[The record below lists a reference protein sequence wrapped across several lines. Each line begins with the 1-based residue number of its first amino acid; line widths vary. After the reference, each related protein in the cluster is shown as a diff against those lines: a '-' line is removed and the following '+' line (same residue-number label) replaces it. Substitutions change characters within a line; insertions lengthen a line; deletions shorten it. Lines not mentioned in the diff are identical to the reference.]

1 MGREHRQSVWT
12 VLIAPIRWAADRFRR
27 RRGRP
32 PEAGV
37 REPRRPKPPLPAGAV
52 ALAEP
57 KVGVRRWI
65 RLISRRDTDRP

>member
-12 VLIAPIRWAADRFRR
+12 MLTAPVRWAVSRVWRR
-27 RRGRP
+27 RERP

-37 REPRRPKPPLPAGAV
+37 REPRRPRPPLPAGAV

-57 KVGVRRWI
+57 KVGVRRWVK
-65 RLISRRDTDRP
+65 LVNRRDKD